1 MQLHQYRHSQKIKN
15 KNEWMARGDEGKLK
29 LTADPITLFANS
41 HLHCSTV
48 PTSTVQHSF
57 PIPTSSTDLLC
68 TCCEELL
75 SPAGLELSSIST
87 YPPGCHLPTPSVNC
101 SLIRI
106 QTRPRSSSLHLSVL
120 QIVSSWMYRIIVI
133 GFSCKI
139 KVISS
144 PPFMLAG
151 RNCGSYSQQILSGC
165 KQKMPISTLGRSNA
179 ILG

>member
-1 MQLHQYRHSQKIKN
+1 MNGWRGGMRGSSSSLPIQL
-15 KNEWMARGDEGKLK
+15 LC
-29 LTADPITLFANS
+29 LPI
-41 HLHCSTV
+41 
-48 PTSTVQHSF
+48 PTSTVPLF
-57 PIPTSSTDLLC
+57 PPPLFNTVFQFPPHPLIYSAHVARICS
-68 TCCEELL
+68 
-75 SPAGLELSSIST
+75 AGLELSSIST
-87 YPPGCHLPTPSVNC
+87 YPPGSHLPTPSVNC

>member
-75 SPAGLELSSIST
+75 SPAGLELSSIPT

-106 QTRPRSSSLHLSVL
+106 QTRPRSSSLHLPTSLCCKLSAHGCTASLSLVL
-120 QIVSSWMYRIIVI
+120 AA
-133 GFSCKI
+133 K
-139 KVISS
+139 
-144 PPFMLAG
+144 
-151 RNCGSYSQQILSGC
+151 
-165 KQKMPISTLGRSNA
+165 
-179 ILG
+179 